1 MDFFSYRKGDLY
13 CENIRIRELVKKY
26 GTPLYIYSKNAI
38 IEKFNRYAN
47 AFRSVPHTICYALK
61 ANSNFRLLKLLAELG
76 SGADIVSAG
85 ELFLALKAGIEP
97 GKIVYASVGKTDR
110 EIRFALETG
119 IKAFNIESC
128 QELEVINDIAIGM
141 NTKAPIAIRLNPD
154 IDIHGHPYISTGKSI
169 NKFGIGI
176 NEAIDVY
183 KRAAAMKGI
192 HVDGVHCHIG
202 SQIMNLDYFVAA
214 AEKIAVFVKE
224 LQKIGIEI
232 NHIDIGGGLGANYKS
247 VVKVNGNEDT
257 QTPEP
262 AQLAERVLDV
272 LHDFNKEIV
281 FEPGRSIIGEA
292 GALISE
298 VLFRKESNDK
308 KYIIVDAGMN
318 DLIRPSLY
326 NAYHQIVPL
335 ERKEIAEDVVDIVG
349 PICETGDFLAR
360 DREMP
365 WINRGDFVAIMTAG
379 AYGYSL
385 SSNYNSRPR
394 PAEVW
399 VDNVEHQLIRSREN
413 YEDFLA

>member
-1 MDFFSYRKGDLY
+1 
-13 CENIRIRELVKKY
+13 
-26 GTPLYIYSKNAI
+26 
-38 IEKFNRYAN
+38 
-47 AFRSVPHTICYALK
+47 
-61 ANSNFRLLKLLAELG
+61 
-76 SGADIVSAG
+76 
-85 ELFLALKAGIEP
+85 
-97 GKIVYASVGKTDR
+97 
-110 EIRFALETG
+110 
-119 IKAFNIESC
+119 
-128 QELEVINDIAIGM
+128 
-141 NTKAPIAIRLNPD
+141 
-154 IDIHGHPYISTGKSI
+154 
-169 NKFGIGI
+169 
-176 NEAIDVY
+176 
-183 KRAAAMKGI
+183 
-192 HVDGVHCHIG
+192 
-202 SQIMNLDYFVAA
+202 
-214 AEKIAVFVKE
+214 VKE